1 MHASCFLPL
10 PLWSWRSTVNL
21 GVFDGWRQR
30 GPFGTSYVAA
40 WWRSWPFA
48 APTRALLPAFGG
60 RACRLTPLNSRCDWD
75 VDLLQSLAK
84 TVCES
89 ITQNQPCMHVHIM
102 MITWHRDLQFST
114 SCRHGHLFDSECSAH
129 ARHHLQ
135 NTHDELVVLLTCLHT
150 CLKIQEFGCPSSNPF
165 AWCWCLPAF
174 GGMLR
179 VMMVVGSMCLA
190 GARRSGNSFPKQ
202 DK

>member
-1 MHASCFLPL
+1 MP
-10 PLWSWRSTVNL
+10 
-21 GVFDGWRQR
+21 
-30 GPFGTSYVAA
+30 
-40 WWRSWPFA
+40 
-48 APTRALLPAFGG
+48 LLPGLCCRPLAAE
-60 RACRLTPLNSRCDWD
+60 RADSPVNSRCDWD

-84 TVCES
+84 IVRES

-135 NTHDELVVLLTCLHT
+135 NTHDALVVLLSYLRTCLQ
-150 CLKIQEFGCPSSNPF
+150 IQAFGCPSSNPF

-179 VMMVVGSMCLA
+179 GMMVVSCMRLA
-190 GARRSGNSFPKQ
+190 GPRLLQSISRRLRGARRSGNLFPKQ
-202 DK
+202 DKQGGRFGRRSSRVLPTLTRSPVSAMR